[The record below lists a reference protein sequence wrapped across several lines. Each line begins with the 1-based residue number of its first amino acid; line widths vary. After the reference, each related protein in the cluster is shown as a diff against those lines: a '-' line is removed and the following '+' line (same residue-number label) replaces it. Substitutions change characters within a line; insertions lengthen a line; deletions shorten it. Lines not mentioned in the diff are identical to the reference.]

1 MHAGGLHCV
10 LAGKRAH
17 GGERR
22 AGAQVSTIIGASVPA
37 QREEQAWTEGIAIWV
52 AVLVVSLVGAR
63 PPRAPRALPRAR
75 RRCASLRC
83 AVAAQTLPP
92 SPLQAVRAAPALGV
106 DDVADKCR
114 G

>member
-1 MHAGGLHCV
+1 MHAGGLHGLPACE
-10 LAGKRAH
+10 RAH

-63 PPRAPRALPRAR
+63 PPRAPRAAPRACRRRASLRRALWR
-75 RRCASLRC
+75 RRC
-83 AVAAQTLPP
+83 LPRP
-92 SPLQAVRAAPALGV
+92 CKQSKKQVHVGLMTWLS
-106 DDVADKCR
+106 
-114 G
+114 